1 MSDSE
6 EENEISCKVILVGE
20 GGVGKTS
27 IISRFL
33 MDNFSETATSGA
45 NFHTKKIFLKEENKS
60 IKYEIWDTAGQEK
73 YRPLQ
78 NYFIK
83 MLLYVY

>member
-33 MDNFSETATSGA
+33 MDNFSKTATSGA
-45 NFHTKKIFLKEENKS
+45 NFHTKKIFLKEKNKS

>member
-6 EENEISCKVILVGE
+6 EENEISCKIILVGE

-45 NFHTKKIFLKEENKS
+45 IFHTKKIFLKEKNKS

>member
-20 GGVGKTS
+20 GGVGKAK

-33 MDNFSETATSGA
+33 MDNFSETGTSGA
-45 NFHTKKIFLKEENKS
+45 NFHTKKIFLKE
-60 IKYEIWDTAGQEK
+60 
-73 YRPLQ
+73 
-78 NYFIK
+78 
-83 MLLYVY
+83 